1 MPGKC
6 VSRLMGIALAASLLG
21 CAAYPA
27 RDGDPTAAR
36 LETLTREQE
45 RLSLRLDETARALI
59 ELKDRVAA
67 VEASS
72 RQTAR
77 EPAEPRL
84 EVVRVEPAAKPAAE
98 PAPPKVPVVQVLPPP
113 AEPPA
118 AAPAPTGKP
127 PSAEPT
133 TPAGEPSPA
142 SALYAKAFGEYR
154 QGQYA
159 KAILDFEEFLAAN
172 PVHDYADDAQYWI
185 GEGYF
190 SQGEYDQAIVEFTRV
205 VERHPQGN
213 RAADAYYM
221 IAQSY
226 EKLGQKDRAGAFY
239 TRLMGQYPSSEA
251 AQRAKRRLESP

>member
-1 MPGKC
+1 MQRRSVTRGAA
-6 VSRLMGIALAASLLG
+6 IALAVSLLG

-27 RDGDPTAAR
+27 REGDPTAAR
-36 LETLTREQE
+36 LDELTREQE

-67 VEASS
+67 AESS
-72 RQTAR
+72 ARQAAR
-77 EPAEPRL
+77 EPPEPKL
-84 EVVRVEPAAKPAAE
+84 EVVRMEPAVRPAAE
-98 PAPPKVPVVQVLPPP
+98 PSPPKVPVVQVLPPP
-113 AEPPA
+113 PAASPVPAGTAPAVAPPPA
-118 AAPAPTGKP
+118 
-127 PSAEPT
+127 
-133 TPAGEPSPA
+133 PAGEPSPA
-142 SALYAKAFGEYR
+142 SALYAKAFAQYR

-185 GEGYF
+185 GECYF
-190 SQGEYDQAIVEFTRV
+190 SQGEHDQAIVEFTRV
-205 VERHPQGN
+205 VERYPQGN